1 MGVFVN
7 ANQTFHYSDKMV
19 FLPNLN
25 PANYLKT
32 DLIEP
37 GLSDYHALLTKVKKH
52 KKYKPIQNLNQAS
65 SLMEAA
71 KALTIKSYGKLE
83 IETQNS

>member
-1 MGVFVN
+1 
-7 ANQTFHYSDKMV
+7 MV

-37 GLSDYHALLTKVKKH
+37 GLSNYHALLTKVKKKTH
-52 KKYKPIQNLNQAS
+52 FKKYKPIQNLNQAS

>member
-1 MGVFVN
+1 
-7 ANQTFHYSDKMV
+7 MV

-25 PANYLKT
+25 LANYLKT

-37 GLSDYHALLTKVKKH
+37 GLSDYHALLTKVKKTH
-52 KKYKPIQNLNQAS
+52 FKIYKPIQNLNQAL
-65 SLMEAA
+65 SLMEAT
-71 KALTIKSYGKLE
+71 KAMTIKSYGKLE

>member
-1 MGVFVN
+1 
-7 ANQTFHYSDKMV
+7 MV

-37 GLSDYHALLTKVKKH
+37 GLSDHHALLTKVKKR
-52 KKYKPIQNLNQAS
+52 KPIQNLHQAS
-65 SLMEAA
+65 SLMEAT

-83 IETQNS
+83 IETQNK

>member
-1 MGVFVN
+1 
-7 ANQTFHYSDKMV
+7 MV

-37 GLSDYHALLTKVKKH
+37 GLSDYHALLTKVKKKTH
-52 KKYKPIQNLNQAS
+52 FKKYKPIQNLNQAS

-83 IETQNS
+83 IE

>member
-1 MGVFVN
+1 
-7 ANQTFHYSDKMV
+7 MV

-37 GLSDYHALLTKVKKH
+37 GLSDYHALTKVKKTH
-52 KKYKPIQNLNQAS
+52 FKKYKPIQNLHQAS
-65 SLMEAA
+65 SLMEAT

-83 IETQNS
+83 IETQNK

>member
-1 MGVFVN
+1 MHWSIRLSCIINKG
-7 ANQTFHYSDKMV
+7 K
-19 FLPNLN
+19 
-25 PANYLKT
+25 KT
-32 DLIEP
+32 
-37 GLSDYHALLTKVKKH
+37 HF

-71 KALTIKSYGKLE
+71 KALTIKSYRKLE